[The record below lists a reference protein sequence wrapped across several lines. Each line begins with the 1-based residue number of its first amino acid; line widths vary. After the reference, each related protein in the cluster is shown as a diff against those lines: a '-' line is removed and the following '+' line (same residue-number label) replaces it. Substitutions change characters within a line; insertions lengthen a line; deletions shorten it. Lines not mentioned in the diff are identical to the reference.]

1 MESRDFLE
9 WSLHTFLQVS
19 ILTLLPPFF
28 AGLIVKL
35 KAVAAGRKGAPILQ
49 PYYDLARL
57 CRKGTVYSLTTGPV
71 FRMGPIF
78 VVASALLAGLMLP
91 IAGMPAVLHFSGDL
105 IVFAYVMALGRL
117 AIVMAALDTGSS
129 FEGMGAS
136 REVSFAA
143 IAEPTF
149 FLILISVGLLGHA
162 DPHNFG
168 VEWSLTG
175 TLAQMEMVTWGHYGP
190 ALLPLSFALFVL
202 LLLETSRVPFD
213 DPTTHLELTMI
224 HEVMILDH
232 SGPDLAL
239 MEYGA
244 AMKLMILNCLLGRI
258 IFPHHFDNLLADVGI
273 FFLKVCALCVII
285 VMVEVGMARMR
296 MKQIPSVLL
305 GALILA
311 ALSVV
316 VMLVELGEFKGL
328 PT

>member
-1 MESRDFLE
+1 
-9 WSLHTFLQVS
+9 
-19 ILTLLPPFF
+19 
-28 AGLIVKL
+28 
-35 KAVAAGRKGAPILQ
+35 
-49 PYYDLARL
+49 
-57 CRKGTVYSLTTGPV
+57 
-71 FRMGPIF
+71 MGPIF
-78 VVASALLAGLMLP
+78 VVASAMVAGLMLP
-91 IAGMPAVLHFSGDL
+91 IAGMPAVVHFSGDL

-258 IFPHHFDNLLADVGI
+258 IFPHHFDNLLADVGV
-273 FFLKVCALCVII
+273 FFLKVSALCVII
-285 VMVEVGMARMR
+285 VIVEVGMARLR